1 MGTKLKSKRLSVKRR
16 RRKKLKRRNRFKN
29 KSSMHKL
36 SGLNWIAIIL
46 LIIGGLNWGLV
57 GLFDFD
63 LLAILFGENM
73 AFTRVLYALIGLAGV
88 YAIFILNKL
97 ARK

>member
-1 MGTKLKSKRLSVKRR
+1 M
-16 RRKKLKRRNRFKN
+16 N
-29 KSSMHKL
+29 KL

-63 LLAILFGENM
+63 LLAILFGENS
-73 AFTRVLYALIGLAGV
+73 AFTRVLYTLVGLASV
-88 YAIFILNKL
+88 YIIFVLNKL
-97 ARK
+97 GRK

>member
-1 MGTKLKSKRLSVKRR
+1 
-16 RRKKLKRRNRFKN
+16 
-29 KSSMHKL
+29 MHKL

-46 LIIGGLNWGLV
+46 LIIGGLNWGLI

-63 LLAILFGENM
+63 LLSVLFGENS
-73 AFTRVLYALIGLAGV
+73 AFTRVLHTLIGLSGV
-88 YAIFILNKL
+88 YTIFVMNKL